1 MVDACVFV
9 FVFVFRD
16 CVCFFVWGQ
25 YEMRLIVWK
34 TKDVVPMDVVTGM
47 NDLFVRCWME
57 GKKKKK
63 QQTDCHYR

>member
-1 MVDACVFV
+1 MIV
-9 FVFVFRD
+9 
-16 CVCFFVWGQ
+16 FVWGQ